1 MKLILRKSV
10 RTDKTLFFH
19 LQEIGKE
26 LLQVRIKINEEITRL
41 IMFAERKAAPPPLA
55 GCKRCE
61 KFDKFVDGLK
71 EVVET
76 VGADSDPPA
85 GADDADDAND
95 ADADAPAGGKYL
107 LIFCEII
114 CTKFFLKLISRNFS

>member
-1 MKLILRKSV
+1 MYVLIKLS
-10 RTDKTLFFH
+10 FFH

-41 IMFAERKAAPPPLA
+41 IMFADRERAPPPA
-55 GCKRCE
+55 EGCKRCE
-61 KFDKFVDGLK
+61 KFDKFVKGLK
-71 EVVET
+71 EVVDT

-85 GADDADDAND
+85 GDDAGDDADDAND

>member
-1 MKLILRKSV
+1 MYVLIKLS
-10 RTDKTLFFH
+10 FFH

-41 IMFAERKAAPPPLA
+41 IMFADRERAPPPA
-55 GCKRCE
+55 EGCKRCE
-61 KFDKFVDGLK
+61 KFDKFVTGLK
-71 EVVET
+71 EVVDT

-85 GADDADDAND
+85 GADDADAPPPEDP
-95 ADADAPAGGKYL
+95 PAGGKYL

>member
-61 KFDKFVDGLK
+61 KFDKFVNGLK
-71 EVVET
+71 EVVDT
-76 VGADSDPPA
+76 VGAESDPPA
-85 GADDADDAND
+85 GADDADAPPPEDP
-95 ADADAPAGGKYL
+95 PAGGKYL